1 LVSYTPPSSLHHPLF
16 HTYHIHYSIIGEE
29 CAPYEDALDIPR
41 VEKMELED
49 KLAALEDENNAA
61 TETMESTVIY

>member
-1 LVSYTPPSSLHHPLF
+1 M
-16 HTYHIHYSIIGEE
+16 
-29 CAPYEDALDIPR
+29 DIPR

-49 KLAALEDENNAA
+49 KLAALEDENNSA